1 MYILIKQLLLF
12 KRWANNLK
20 PEMLHV
26 HLGKKQFKEAPYSSM
41 RDVCGTS
48 TWTIP
53 RQRTIKTM
61 TKIDRAFFLKKVFLK
76 GF

>member
-12 KRWANNLK
+12 KRLANNLK
-20 PEMLHV
+20 PEKLHV
-26 HLGKKQFKEAPYSSM
+26 HLGKKQFKEVPYSSM

-53 RQRTIKTM
+53 RQRTIKTKQKL
-61 TKIDRAFFLKKVFLK
+61 TGLFF
-76 GF
+76 